1 MMEMMSFAR
10 KIQNGGAWDFRYT
23 AKENDQGGW
32 DLYFRGERF
41 GEAPDRHEAEIQFDL
56 HAEMED
62 GLI

>member
-1 MMEMMSFAR
+1 MKSFVR
-10 KIQNGGAWDFRYT
+10 KIQNGGASDFRYV
-23 AKENDQGGW
+23 AKENGQSGW

-41 GEAPDRHEAEIQFDL
+41 GEAPNRHEAEIQFDL